1 MSRTRGAKKQ
11 AIVDSDDEA
20 EMDIDDEDESPKLF
34 PELSDSYVDNELNL
48 PSLLASISQR
58 EKRELLEF
66 KRAHN
71 EVCYVSFAV
80 CEDNESS

>member
-20 EMDIDDEDESPKLF
+20 EMDIDDEDEGPKLF
-34 PELSDSYVDNELNL
+34 PELSDLYVDNELNL
-48 PSLLASISQR
+48 PSLLVSISQR

-66 KRAHN
+66 KRTHN
-71 EVCYVSFAV
+71 EVCCRISFAM
-80 CEDNESS
+80 CRGR